1 MSNNRHGHGQRAARE
16 YFTLG
21 EHTIGSRHFRFRYDG
36 RTYLILEQEPEAE
49 EIQQYMDDAW
59 DCFEDPDVP
68 RNGYYAQT
76 CRKSVDAFKF
86 FGYFLAEQELRRRM
100 EEIYAGA

>member
-1 MSNNRHGHGQRAARE
+1 MSNNRHGHGQRATRE

-49 EIQQYMDDAW
+49 EKILLEEADSRTAYDAW
-59 DCFEDPDVP
+59 NRIKRPERF
-68 RNGYYAQT
+68 
-76 CRKSVDAFKF
+76 KS
-86 FGYFLAEQELRRRM
+86 E
-100 EEIYAGA
+100 